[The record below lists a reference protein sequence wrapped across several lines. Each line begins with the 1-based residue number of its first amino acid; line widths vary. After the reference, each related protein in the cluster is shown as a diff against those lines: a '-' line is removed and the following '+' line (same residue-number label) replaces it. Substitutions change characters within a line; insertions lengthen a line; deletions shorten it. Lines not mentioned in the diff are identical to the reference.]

1 MSLATEL
8 DKEIQNG
15 QNGKVG
21 VIPVAYDRVQDY
33 IDIAKN
39 TYYVVVG
46 EAGSGKST
54 LVQDLF
60 IVNPIRWYLQNKN
73 DDIKL
78 SIIYFGMERKMYQY
92 TARWIS
98 RLIFENTGR
107 HIAPKRI
114 LGRKRDDA
122 LTEEEYLLVQKYYKV
137 LDEWEQD
144 DVLIAHQGSK
154 NPSGISLYLEAFAR
168 KYGEIHEK
176 DKTDK
181 SIDNILETR
190 TYTPNHPNHIVLV
203 ITDHIGIL
211 APERNTDNK
220 AKTAIDKFSRCM
232 REARDLYGFSP
243 VIVQQMNRNISDVQ
257 RHKLGDL
264 TPKLSDMADSSS
276 SSQDADVIVCML
288 DPYRHVVKDDRGR
301 YGKDDHYDMDKLRDK
316 WWRTYYR
323 TLYILKNSFEA
334 SGQKFQMGL
343 QPVQGIMKTLPPNN
357 AIPDNIYEEVTTG
370 RYFLPTEIER
380 EEKQIMH
387 KAFSGFGDRQRIMN
401 EVKATTV

>member
-1 MSLATEL
+1 M
-8 DKEIQNG
+8 
-15 QNGKVG
+15 
-21 VIPVAYDRVQDY
+21 
-33 IDIAKN
+33 
-39 TYYVVVG
+39 
-46 EAGSGKST
+46 
-54 LVQDLF
+54 
-60 IVNPIRWYLQNKN
+60 
-73 DDIKL
+73 
-78 SIIYFGMERKMYQY
+78 
-92 TARWIS
+92 
-98 RLIFENTGR
+98 
-107 HIAPKRI
+107 
-114 LGRKRDDA
+114 
-122 LTEEEYLLVQKYYKV
+122 
-137 LDEWEQD
+137 
-144 DVLIAHQGSK
+144 
-154 NPSGISLYLEAFAR
+154 
-168 KYGEIHEK
+168 
-176 DKTDK
+176 
-181 SIDNILETR
+181 
-190 TYTPNHPNHIVLV
+190 LV

-357 AIPDNIYEEVTTG
+357 AIPDNIYDEVVSG
-370 RYFLPTEIER
+370 RYFLPDTTEQVHVS
-380 EEKQIMH
+380 KPF
-387 KAFSGFGDRQRIMN
+387 AGFGRTHIDEQIKQAVT
-401 EVKATTV
+401 E

>member
-15 QNGKVG
+15 RNGKVG
-21 VIPVAYDRVQDY
+21 VIPVAYDRVQNY

-98 RLIFENTGR
+98 RLIFENTGK

-190 TYTPNHPNHIVLV
+190 TYTPKSPESYSAGNH
-203 ITDHIGIL
+203 
-211 APERNTDNK
+211 R
-220 AKTAIDKFSRCM
+220 
-232 REARDLYGFSP
+232 
-243 VIVQQMNRNISDVQ
+243 
-257 RHKLGDL
+257 
-264 TPKLSDMADSSS
+264 
-276 SSQDADVIVCML
+276 
-288 DPYRHVVKDDRGR
+288 PYRHIGTREK
-301 YGKDDHYDMDKLRDK
+301 
-316 WWRTYYR
+316 YR
-323 TLYILKNSFEA
+323 
-334 SGQKFQMGL
+334 
-343 QPVQGIMKTLPPNN
+343 
-357 AIPDNIYEEVTTG
+357 
-370 RYFLPTEIER
+370 
-380 EEKQIMH
+380 
-387 KAFSGFGDRQRIMN
+387 
-401 EVKATTV
+401 